1 MKIEITD
8 TDENVL
14 LERKDISFKIM
25 HTGPTP
31 NEKEVLAELA
41 KVLKIDSTHIEISS
55 IRQKYS
61 VLECDGFAKVYEKAI
76 RKKEEPKA
84 KTDTEEKTAE
94 SSEMPEAEAKA
105 DVSEESE
112 AKENAKKEEPA
123 EVTEAPAAEEKKET
137 PEGNTEKADN
147 TEEPAKKEDVVEE
160 KKEAEKAPVEDKAE
174 TEKKD
179 DSAPAEEKPEE
190 EKKKE

>member
-8 TDENVL
+8 TNENVL

-31 NEKEVLAELA
+31 SEKEVLVELA
-41 KVLKIDSTHIEISS
+41 KVLKIDSTHIEIGS
-55 IRQKYS
+55 IHQKYS
-61 VLECDGFAKVYEKAI
+61 VMECDGFAKVYEKAI

-84 KTDTEEKTAE
+84 ETDTEKKTAE
-94 SSEMPEAEAKA
+94 SSETPEAEPKA
-105 DVSEESE
+105 DE
-112 AKENAKKEEPA
+112 KKEEPA
-123 EVTEAPAAEEKKET
+123 ETPTDKEKPVEDKEAPAAEDK
-137 PEGNTEKADN
+137 
-147 TEEPAKKEDVVEE
+147 TEETVKKEDAVEE
-160 KKEAEKAPVEDKAE
+160 KKAPVEDKAE
-174 TEKKD
+174 PVTEKKE